1 MSAQGVAK
9 SSSGPRGEV
18 EASTTLVPRL
28 RMRAISKR
36 FGSVRVL
43 SEVDFEAF
51 GGEVHVLAGENGAGK
66 TTLIKILAGAHADYE
81 GRIELDG
88 VEVRP
93 RTPREAAAL
102 GIAVIH
108 QELSLVPSLGAA
120 DNLFLGRWP
129 TRLGLVQEGAMRASA
144 VAALERFGID
154 VDPERPVGELGTATR
169 QLIEI
174 AKALL
179 REARVLVLDE
189 PTSALQAPEVEDLLG
204 RLGDIRARGCAI
216 VYISHRMEEIERVAD
231 RLTVLRDGHRVA
243 SAPAADVTPAQLVG
257 WMAGREAAEP
267 FTRHAP
273 PGGSE
278 RLRVENLSVRV
289 RGAVAVEGVSLSV
302 RSGEILGLAGLH
314 GAGTSEL
321 LTGLF
326 GGAGAVQ
333 GELWVDGERV
343 QFRGPAEAI
352 SRGLAL
358 VTPDRQATGL
368 VLPLS
373 VAANLTLPNL
383 RRLSPWGVRHPG
395 RELSVASELID
406 TLGVRANSPSDPVA
420 QLSGGNQQ
428 KVAIGKWLTV
438 EPRVLLLDEPTRGI
452 DVGAKRELYDLIE
465 RWTHEGI
472 AIVLVTSDLRELLA
486 LSDRILVLHRGR
498 PAAELSGLQATPE
511 AVLEAA
517 MGERRAVVR

>member
-28 RMRAISKR
+28 SMRAISKR

-88 VEVRP
+88 VEVHP

-129 TRLGLVQEGAMRASA
+129 TRLGLVQDGAKRASA

-154 VDPERPVGELGTATR
+154 IDPERPVGEYPTATR

-174 AKALL
+174 TKALL

-189 PTSALQAPEVEDLLG
+189 PTSALPAPEVEGLLT
-204 RLGDIRARGCAI
+204 RLADIRARGCAI

-231 RLTVLRDGHRVA
+231 RVTVLRDGQRVA
-243 SAPAADVTPAQLVG
+243 SAPAAEVSPAQLVR
-257 WMAGREAAEP
+257 WMAGRKAAEP
-267 FTRHAP
+267 FTRRAP
-273 PGGSE
+273 PRGAE
-278 RLRVENLSVRV
+278 RLRVENLSVR
-289 RGAVAVEGVSLSV
+289 RKGATAVEGVSLSV
-302 RSGEILGLAGLH
+302 GAGEILGLAGLH

-321 LTGLF
+321 LNGLF
-326 GGAGAVQ
+326 GGAGAVG
-333 GELWVDGERV
+333 GEVWVDGEPSR
-343 QFRGPAEAI
+343 FRGPAEAI
-352 SRGLAL
+352 SAGIAL

-373 VAANLTLPNL
+373 VSANLTLPDL
-383 RRLSPWGVRHPG
+383 RRLSPWGLRRPG
-395 RELSVASELID
+395 RELALASELMR
-406 TLGVRANSPSDPVA
+406 TLGVRADSPSAPVA

-428 KVAIGKWLTV
+428 KVAIGKWLTIA
-438 EPRVLLLDEPTRGI
+438 PRVLLLDEPTRGI
-452 DVGAKRELYDLIE
+452 DVGAKRDLYDLLE

-472 AIVLVTSDLRELLA
+472 AIILATSDLGELLA

-498 PAAELSGLQATPE
+498 PAAELSREQATAE
-511 AVLEAA
+511 VVLGAA
-517 MGERRAVVR
+517 MGERVRAG